1 VSNALGAMVIDGFG
15 IVPRVADGSLVVK
28 LSGNCD
34 AQAIYVLEAFLLVLH
49 RHAVADALQHV
60 TLDCEELYFMSS
72 TALKTLVTWLQK
84 VHTLHPLQRY
94 RVDLQTNRSLAWQ
107 ARSFGAIRRSVP
119 DVLNL
124 LP

>member
-1 VSNALGAMVIDGFG
+1 VAIDGFG
-15 IVPRVADGSLVVK
+15 IVPRAADGSLIVK

-34 AQAIYVLEAFLLVLH
+34 AQAIYVLEAFLVTLH
-49 RHAVADALQHV
+49 RQAVADALQHV

-72 TALKTLVTWLQK
+72 TALKTLVTWLQR
-84 VHTLHPLQRY
+84 VHALHPLQRY
-94 RVDLQTNRSLAWQ
+94 RVDLQTNHSLTWQ

>member
-1 VSNALGAMVIDGFG
+1 MVIDGFG
-15 IVPRVADGSLVVK
+15 IVPRAADGSLTVK

-34 AQAIYVLEAFLLVLH
+34 AQAIYLLEAFLLTLH
-49 RHAVADALQHV
+49 RHAVADALPHV

-72 TALKTLVTWLQK
+72 TALKALVTWLQK
-84 VHTLHPLQRY
+84 VRTLHPLQRY
-94 RVDLQTNRSLAWQ
+94 RVDLQTNRTLAWQ

>member
-1 VSNALGAMVIDGFG
+1 VSSALDAVTIEGFG
-15 IVPRVADGSLVVK
+15 IVPRVVDGSLIVK

-34 AQAIYVLEAFLLVLH
+34 AQAIYLLEAFLVTLH
-49 RHAVADALQHV
+49 RRAVADAIQHV
-60 TLDCEELYFMSS
+60 TLDCEDLYFMSS

-84 VHTLHPLQRY
+84 IHTLHPLQRY
-94 RVDLQTNRSLAWQ
+94 RVDLQTNRSLSWQ